1 MLCLTGYDYSVYS
14 QLSKVLGKVFFPT
27 GNAAVQAVSF
37 WGLFAGRYAAS
48 RRCYM
53 HKYSPFMDWQKLL
66 RCARSEQHHSPETVE
81 LDNTTAQKTAVWSV
95 VRMHMKKVT

>member
-37 WGLFAGRYAAS
+37 WGLFAGRYSAS
-48 RRCYM
+48 RRFYI
-53 HKYSPFMDWQKLL
+53 HKYSPFMDWQKIL
-66 RCARSEQHHSPETVE
+66 RCVRSEQHHSPEIVE
-81 LDNTTAQKTAVWSV
+81 LDNTTAQNTAVWSV